1 MSGTPGNAQLD
12 RTATGTGTALREA
25 VELELDRLRPAL
37 VADGGNVELLGID
50 ADGTVRVTFQGQC
63 ATCPAQ
69 QATLRV
75 GIEKPLLDAVPGLV
89 GLVAL

>member
-1 MSGTPGNAQLD
+1 MSSTPAGPQLD
-12 RTATGTGTALREA
+12 RSGMGTGTDLREA

-37 VADGGNVELLGID
+37 VADGGNIELLGID

-75 GIEKPLLDAVPGLV
+75 GIEKPLLAAVSGLN
-89 GLVAL
+89 GLVAI

>member
-1 MSGTPGNAQLD
+1 MSDEKSDPLD
-12 RTATGTGTALREA
+12 RSAPALLEA

-37 VADGGNVELLGID
+37 VADGGNIELLGVD
-50 ADGTVRVTFQGQC
+50 ADGTARVTFQGQC

-69 QATLRV
+69 QATLRI
-75 GIEKPLLDAVPGLV
+75 GLEQPLLEAVPGLT